1 MPAPLIDPML
11 APWLGVW
18 LFDADAS
25 EYGAQ
30 PPPSDAAYT
39 LTAGTGG
46 VRFHVQWRLGAE
58 PWQEVAFVVP
68 LGVAP
73 QPVVGPTGATSPAET
88 ASTSPAETA
97 AVWGELTDDALST
110 FVQQGG
116 VVTHSARRTLER
128 GASSEDDVM
137 CVVQRSPDATG
148 AVVETIGRYR
158 RSRVKQVMCYR
169 RDLKMRKGKIAAQ
182 VAHASMAALLRR
194 DVGDESQI
202 VIETDGALGW
212 WLRRGFAKVVL
223 SVEDEASLLAV
234 RDAAAAE
241 GLPHAL
247 ITDSGRTEF
256 GGVPTRTT
264 VAVGPAPVAWIDRIT
279 GHDGLVATKLA

>member
-1 MPAPLIDPML
+1 MRTPLVDPML

-18 LFDADAS
+18 LFDPDAS
-25 EYGAQ
+25 DYGDQ

-39 LTAGTGG
+39 LTAGEGG
-46 VRFHVQWRLGAE
+46 VRFHVQWRLGDA
-58 PWQEVAFVVP
+58 PWQSIAYVVP
-68 LGVAP
+68 LGVAT
-73 QPVVGPTGATSPAET
+73 QEGD
-88 ASTSPAETA
+88 A
-97 AVWGELTDDALST
+97 AVRGELTDDALST
-110 FVQQGG
+110 FVTQGG
-116 VVTHSARRTLER
+116 VVTHSARRTLEP
-128 GASSEDDVM
+128 GATPEQDVM
-137 CVVQRSPDATG
+137 CVVQRGPGPTG
-148 AVVETIGRYR
+148 AVVETTGRYR
-158 RSRVKQVMCYR
+158 RARVKQVMCYR

-182 VAHASMAALLRR
+182 CAHASMAALLRL
-194 DVGDESQI
+194 DVGDEERI
-202 VIETDGALGW
+202 VIETPGAIGW

-223 SVEDEASLLAV
+223 SVDDEESLLAV

-279 GHDGLVATKLA
+279 GREGLVATKLA